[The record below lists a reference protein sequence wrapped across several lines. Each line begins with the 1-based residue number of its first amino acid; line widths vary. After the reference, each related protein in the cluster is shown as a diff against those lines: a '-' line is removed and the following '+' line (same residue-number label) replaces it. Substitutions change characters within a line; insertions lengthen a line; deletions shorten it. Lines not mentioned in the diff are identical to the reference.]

1 MVFVVEK
8 SVVVSKTLQNDVV
21 LELDCMLV
29 AVTDCQL
36 EIEEILLKL
45 HS

>member
-1 MVFVVEK
+1 MVFIVEK
-8 SVVVSKTLQNDVV
+8 SVVVSETLQDDVV
-21 LELDCMLV
+21 LELDCVLV
-29 AVTDCQL
+29 VVTDCQL